1 MTEKEKMLAG
11 EMFDTNLDQ
20 DLFNEIIK
28 AQDICFEYN
37 NTKPSNF
44 EKRKELLL
52 KLIGKTKEKFWIEQP
67 FWCDYGYNIEL
78 GENFYSNHNLTILDA
93 GKVKFGD
100 NVFLGPNCSF
110 YTVNHPIDVETRNK
124 RLEYARPIEIGDNV
138 WIGGDVI
145 VLPGVKIGNNTV
157 IGAGSVVTKDVP
169 ANVIAVGNPCKV
181 IKEV

>member
-145 VLPGVKIGNNTV
+145 ILPGVKIGNNTV